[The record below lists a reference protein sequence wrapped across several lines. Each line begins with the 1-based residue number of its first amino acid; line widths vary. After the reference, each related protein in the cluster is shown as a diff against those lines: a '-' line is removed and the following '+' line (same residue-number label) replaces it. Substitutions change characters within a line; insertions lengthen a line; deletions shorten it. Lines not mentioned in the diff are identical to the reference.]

1 MDSSKP
7 AGTPTDGESIE
18 PDPPPIFNP
27 ADLIG
32 RSLLMHK
39 QEDGQQF
46 RGCIVEL
53 LQDHESNLED
63 NPTRIKFRI
72 SINEDQAEE
81 AITYNEMIE
90 YITNNDE
97 SHIMWKF

>member
-7 AGTPTDGESIE
+7 TGTPTDGMSTDGESIL

-32 RSLLMHK
+32 RSFLMDK
-39 QEDGQQF
+39 KEDGQQF

-53 LQDHESNLED
+53 LEDHESKLED
-63 NPTRIKFRI
+63 SPTTIKF
-72 SINEDQAEE
+72 
-81 AITYNEMIE
+81 
-90 YITNNDE
+90 
-97 SHIMWKF
+97 